1 MNAQFSK
8 TSYLNIAYEAIIK
21 DYMMPQIF
29 HQGLTLRY
37 MIMLWHEVSM
47 KIIMRF
53 IKDSNM
59 FPMHNISFVVAR
71 EITTRE
77 TKREKVY
84 AQIFTTLAKNAAHIL
99 LEHDAYSHNQVRIRG
114 DITDKPVFKG
124 TTFEILHDA
133 DKFVMFTTFLAL
145 HRVESYEMNE
155 HKADNDF
162 LKNVVSTF
170 KRMSPAVLKRWGPN

>member
-8 TSYLNIAYEAIIK
+8 ASYLNIAYEGIMK

-47 KIIMRF
+47 KIIRRF

-59 FPMHNISFVVAR
+59 FPTHNIAFVVAR
-71 EITTRE
+71 EMMTRE
-77 TKREKVY
+77 TRQEKVY
-84 AQIFTTLAKNAAHIL
+84 AQIFTTLAKNAAHL
-99 LEHDAYSHNQVRIRG
+99 LLGHDTDKHNQVRIRG
-114 DITDKPVFKG
+114 NITDKPVFKG

-145 HRVESYEMNE
+145 HRVESYEENN
-155 HKADNDF
+155 HKVDNDF

-170 KRMSPAVLKRWGPN
+170 KRMTPVVLKQWGPN